1 MSHRLVLLTNRSRG
15 AMALARALVAEGL
28 DLRSVVV
35 GREPAPEKSKQV
47 IPRLLRAT
55 IGDAL
60 VNRIGALRQDPA
72 VTHVMRV
79 ERRLFAEADIVL
91 EGGINACGVLPGWP
105 PGVAVV
111 ETESMN
117 NAGTVGLVRAASPSA
132 LVVFG
137 TGILKRSVL
146 DIAPA
151 INAHTSLLPQY
162 RGTRSEF
169 WQCRHDDPAHVG
181 ITIHLVDE
189 GVDTGPVLFQRPT
202 ATPWPTTPFH
212 LRSLNTVEVIR
223 HMPGVV
229 RAFLEGRL
237 TPFAQPDVPSTT
249 YRNRDIT
256 FADRQALFGHLEA

>member
-1 MSHRLVLLTNRSRG
+1 MSHRVVLLTNRSRG
-15 AMALARALVAEGL
+15 AMALARAVVAEGL
-28 DLRSVVV
+28 DLRMIVV
-35 GREPAPEKSKQV
+35 GREPAPEKSKRL
-47 IPRLLRAT
+47 IPRMLRAL
-55 IGDAL
+55 IGDTL

-72 VTHVMRV
+72 LTHVMRV

-105 PGVAVV
+105 PGVTV
-111 ETESMN
+111 TEVNSMN
-117 NAGTVGLVRAASPSA
+117 DAGTVADIRSASPAA

-137 TGILKRSVL
+137 TGILKRTVL
-146 DIAPA
+146 EIAPA

-169 WQCRHDDPAHVG
+169 WQCRRNDPAHVG

-189 GVDTGPVLFQRPT
+189 GVDTGRVLYQRPT
-202 ATPWPTTPFH
+202 TTPWPTTPFH
-212 LRSLNTVEVIR
+212 LRSLNTLEVIR

-229 RAFLEGRL
+229 RAFLERRL
-237 TPFAQPDVPSTT
+237 TPFAQPEGPGTT